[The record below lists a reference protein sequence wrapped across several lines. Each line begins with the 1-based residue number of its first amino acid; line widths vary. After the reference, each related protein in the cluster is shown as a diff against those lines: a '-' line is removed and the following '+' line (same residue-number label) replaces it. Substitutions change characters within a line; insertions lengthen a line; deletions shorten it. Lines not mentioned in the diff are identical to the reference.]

1 MAYYS
6 VHSAYGPTGDPGPS
20 GPKGLTGPTGATG
33 PAGATH
39 ESGLTGLGVLSIEG
53 TGDALSDGG
62 HTLSVTISAQTHTG
76 LAEAGF
82 SFGNVGQSVP
92 AGTSGTVQY
101 RDIGG
106 GVSIVKGA
114 TYDSISF
121 KSITFSNDFVVT
133 VHDKDIGISAELSGG
148 TSSVVAGSPGELL
161 FIRGVQDGTT
171 GGTTFARGATFTF
184 YDISG
189 ATGYSYDSQS
199 FCNTKEY

>member
-1 MAYYS
+1 MSYYS
-6 VHSAYGPTGDPGPS
+6 VHSAYGPTGDPGA
-20 GPKGLTGPTGATG
+20 TGPTGATH
-33 PAGATH
+33 AF
-39 ESGLTGLGVLSIEG
+39 GLTGVGVVSIEG

-76 LAEAGF
+76 LADVGF

-133 VHDKDIGISAELSGG
+133 VYDKDIGM
-148 TSSVVAGSPGELL
+148 
-161 FIRGVQDGTT
+161 
-171 GGTTFARGATFTF
+171 
-184 YDISG
+184 
-189 ATGYSYDSQS
+189 SQAQLVILMTV
-199 FCNTKEY
+199 NPYLQL